1 MVRNNRIGEIGFGRR
16 FSGIVIALLLL
27 ISAVP
32 AGFLMSIGVVGE
44 NTEVGDGGGDAS
56 YYYVYGHVYDP
67 DGMPVNSSLVIV
79 TNMRTGDGN
88 ATWTDENG
96 YYSFNLAEMNNSYQ
110 IGDEVKVTG
119 LDGIN
124 IGNITINIGTGNPGT
139 RADVTLNNNGFED
152 RPMPIKHDFTIPEIP
167 DIGDVTYPADFGLES
182 LSLPNITLPDG
193 LNLTEPEIPGFENS
207 TNNLGEHNSTPT
219 PNITLDSI
227 RLPAGIMY
235 EGMQRPMK
243 ITPK

>member
-1 MVRNNRIGEIGFGRR
+1 MVEEKFVGKEGRR
-16 FSGIVIALLLL
+16 LSATIVALIILVSVVPVGFFMAVLPVSAEQTGESESG
-27 ISAVP
+27 S
-32 AGFLMSIGVVGE
+32 
-44 NTEVGDGGGDAS
+44 GDGS
-56 YYYVYGHVYDP
+56 YYVYGHVYDP

-88 ATWTDENG
+88 ATWTDETG
-96 YYSFNLAEMNNSYQ
+96 YYHFNLAEMNNSYQ
-110 IGDEVKVTG
+110 IGDEIKVTG

-124 IGNITINIGTGNPGT
+124 IGNITINIGTGNPGV

-152 RPMPIKHDFTIPEIP
+152 RPTPINHDFAIPEIP
-167 DIGDVTYPADFGLES
+167 DIGNLTYPFNSTFEP
-182 LSLPNITLPDG
+182 LSPPNITLPDG
-193 LNLTEPEIPGFENS
+193 LNLTEPEILGFENS
-207 TNNLGEHNSTPT
+207 TNPGEHNSTST

-227 RLPAGIMY
+227 RLPAGVMY